1 MNLNLIKIIILYFA
15 INLFLLNNFNNE
27 YDNNINL
34 FCYEENMDF
43 SKYSTDIKAIAIY
56 LPNFYFFNETYFYS
70 YKNNDSLFFLNN
82 ITSNYKG
89 YHQPKIFFQKYI
101 NNYDLKLVIEKQ
113 INLAKKHGIYGFA
126 IYYYWFSGK
135 TLFDKP
141 LNIIYRNNK
150 NFHYMLIWK
159 NEKVINK
166 NNETIFEE
174 NYEENDSEKF
184 IKDIKKYLID
194 KLYIRINE
202 NPIIGIYNITA
213 IPNLKETILKIR
225 QKAREFEIGEIF
237 IISCL
242 NGLNISKIN
251 KLNIFDG
258 AYRSHPKDLIDT
270 EIKNIRENY
279 IYYYSLFFSNIFLN
293 ESKIGNFT
301 VFKSIMLEY
310 DNSVISEDRTIF
322 GGYSPELF
330 YKINKLLIKI
340 LKEDYNES
348 NRLIFINAWNNYFE
362 GSYLEPDERY
372 GYASINALSKS
383 LFGLSFRNSNYNL
396 SYLMNNCLVAVQ
408 AHIFYEDI
416 INEITNKTNN
426 IPIKFDLY
434 ITTDTKPKMKFIKNY
449 IDKYSKANIV
459 TIKIIENK
467 GRDILPFLIQ
477 MGEVIGKYK
486 YLCHLHSK
494 KSPHVPEL
502 GEKWRT
508 YLFYNLLGTT
518 EIISEILSDFEM
530 NDKLGLIFPENYYKI
545 LEFTMFID
553 DKKKNYMNYLL
564 KKLFHRN
571 KISEKY

>member
-1 MNLNLIKIIILYFA
+1 MKHIIFVYISQFWIITLKKMN
-15 INLFLLNNFNNE
+15 
-27 YDNNINL
+27 
-34 FCYEENMDF
+34 
-43 SKYSTDIKAIAIY
+43 KA
-56 LPNFYFFNETYFYS
+56 
-70 YKNNDSLFFLNN
+70 
-82 ITSNYKG
+82 
-89 YHQPKIFFQKYI
+89 
-101 NNYDLKLVIEKQ
+101 
-113 INLAKKHGIYGFA
+113 
-126 IYYYWFSGK
+126 
-135 TLFDKP
+135 
-141 LNIIYRNNK
+141 
-150 NFHYMLIWK
+150 
-159 NEKVINK
+159 
-166 NNETIFEE
+166 
-174 NYEENDSEKF
+174 
-184 IKDIKKYLID
+184 
-194 KLYIRINE
+194 
-202 NPIIGIYNITA
+202 
-213 IPNLKETILKIR
+213 
-225 QKAREFEIGEIF
+225 
-237 IISCL
+237 
-242 NGLNISKIN
+242 
-251 KLNIFDG
+251 
-258 AYRSHPKDLIDT
+258 
-270 EIKNIRENY
+270 
-279 IYYYSLFFSNIFLN
+279 
-293 ESKIGNFT
+293 
-301 VFKSIMLEY
+301 
-310 DNSVISEDRTIF
+310 
-322 GGYSPELF
+322 
-330 YKINKLLIKI
+330 IKI

-553 DKKKNYMNYLL
+553 DEDQALRMKDEGWNVQILEARPDHPDDNTKYFINATIKFCDRYGNPLRYQPKVYIINNG
-564 KKLFHRN
+564 KPTQ
-571 KISEKY
+571 IGEKALGSLDEKQIKYIDVVLNPSVKDDGTFKAYVNELYVVVEESRLHDKYAINEYPEDDLSPEDDPFGM